1 MVQPFYRCQRGSKRG
16 SRAEYP
22 GMVKS
27 TVASGGIILQKVDY
41 EEDIERFL
49 DGTAQVSLISAI
61 LVFS

>member
-1 MVQPFYRCQRGSKRG
+1 
-16 SRAEYP
+16 
-22 GMVKS
+22 MVKS